1 MQVTGDVLRLGLG
14 LGLLTRLLVL
24 QAEGVNEKIGYPD
37 YILDDEALNKEFD
50 GVRDLELEVVILLI
64 LCRC

>member
-1 MQVTGDVLRLGLG
+1 MQVIGDVLKLGLG
-14 LGLLTRLLVL
+14 LGLITRLLVL

-50 GVRDLELEVVILLI
+50 GVRDLVLKL
-64 LCRC
+64 